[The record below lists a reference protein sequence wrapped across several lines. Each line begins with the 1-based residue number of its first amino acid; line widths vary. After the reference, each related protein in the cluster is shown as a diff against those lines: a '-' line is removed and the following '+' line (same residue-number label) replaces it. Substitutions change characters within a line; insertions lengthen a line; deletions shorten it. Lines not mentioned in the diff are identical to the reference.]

1 MKRIANRRSGNAG
14 GQKRNGAMKL
24 KVAGLLASTAAAALM
39 LGGTAQAQTPTY
51 DAATGTITF
60 SANASPYTRTELR
73 SANINAPI
81 GPGNMPFV
89 IVGPPAD
96 SAGFKV
102 RQRFIAPLTIN
113 VNAGAIIQNTN
124 SSNETDA
131 IQIFE
136 NPQGLIT
143 LNNDGIIR
151 TSANAGGNQAAFTW
165 RMTTSGPVAPELA
178 VNNTG
183 RIYGFDDGF
192 VIFGPATNGITNFV
206 NSQSGEIIGDNIGGN
221 GGRGIVSQGLKTDGI
236 DNDGLIRGAVTGVE
250 LDLGDDVV
258 LNRVNGRIIG
268 LAGRGADLGGG
279 NDTVTNLGLISGFSI
294 GASLGDGN
302 DRLENTATG
311 VVSGNFGTGA
321 DLGEGDDV
329 VLNEGNIGGQ
339 NGGVLLGGGNDTL
352 DNFAGA
358 QITGSRQAVA
368 GGAGN
373 DIIRNA
379 GSISGDVFAGS
390 GDDFVNLIAGSSTSG
405 DVRGEG
411 DNDQLFVRGDLFGS
425 LLAGDGED
433 EILVEGDGSISGI
446 VNAGDGNDS
455 VVMTGNIAI
464 AGNIFLGAG
473 DDTQVI
479 DNTSVYNGGV
489 FGQDG
494 SDTIT
499 ITSNFDM
506 NHLSEIDGGGGTA
519 VIGGDFDELRLQGQ
533 NFDAATSTYLP
544 TTFQSIVLQQASEL
558 RLHDTQTLTTGRLTT
573 EAGTLFGFDGTA
585 NISDGA
591 SLGALLNN
599 GFTTSSNGRTG
610 DILNIGGDFTGSG
623 SLFLDAALDATEASD
638 FVVVG
643 GTTTSG
649 DTQSIVINDVGNG
662 IGAETGMGPGNGI
675 KLVDVSA
682 TGATQ
687 VGDFILAGGPIDVG
701 AFQYDLSLQ
710 TDDIWYL
717 QSFAVVDPGVITPGL
732 PLHIKSF
739 GQQTVGTYYERTG
752 TRIGCRTA
760 GIGHQFNRSNADL
773 ITTEPVPEPVLED
786 ESCNYG
792 VWARAIGAWS
802 DAQGNITNSGNT
814 IGAYDETLW
823 AIQGGVDG
831 VLAEYETGYLTASG
845 FLQYGQVKAD
855 YRNVSLGTDVGSTD
869 ADAYGGGGSLTYND
883 QNGLYLDGVVTYTH
897 YDIDIATTAGDTA
910 NTKADAWVFSGEL
923 GKRVDVGEQFAITPQ
938 GQLTYQLINVDGYT
952 TALGTQ
958 ANVSNANSLEGR
970 LGATFEYLPHRAD
983 SASRLYVEAN
993 VVHEFLDA
1001 PVTTIGNTALAYD
1014 FEDTAYEIGVGYQW
1028 GEKGAEGLAM
1038 WIEGDYRAPFSDD
1051 GIDIWAATAGLAYR
1065 F

>member
-1 MKRIANRRSGNAG
+1 MVICRSEDFGRCRGKAALRR
-14 GQKRNGAMKL
+14 
-24 KVAGLLASTAAAALM
+24 KVARLLTSTAAVALV
-39 LGGTAQAQTPTY
+39 LGTPAHAQNATY
-51 DAATGTITF
+51 DPATETLTVLTNV
-60 SANASPYTRTELR
+60 SNTTL
-73 SANINAPI
+73 N
-81 GPGNMPFV
+81 
-89 IVGPPAD
+89 
-96 SAGFKV
+96 SAGQLVAGANNSGFRDDK
-102 RQRFIAPLTIN
+102 AGNLTIN
-113 VNAGAIIQNTN
+113 VGVGTSITANGIGTPGQAADAVEIRGNSGATAIVINNAGTIQQSNNGTGIN
-124 SSNETDA
+124 SG
-131 IQIFE
+131 IQWINDTFPFSFE
-136 NPQGLIT
+136 L
-143 LNNDGIIR
+143 
-151 TSANAGGNQAAFTW
+151 
-165 RMTTSGPVAPELA
+165 
-178 VNNTG
+178 NNTG
-183 RIYGFDDGF
+183 IVSGRDAG
-192 VIFGPATNGITNFV
+192 IFLQRNVLSGVATITNETG
-206 NSQSGEIIGDNIGGN
+206 GEIIGVGGTNN
-221 GGRGIVSQGLKTDGI
+221 GEDRGWGIVGESEEDRVI
-236 DNDGLIRGAVTGVE
+236 NRGLIRGSRWGVE
-250 LDLGDDVV
+250 L
-258 LNRVNGRIIG
+258 
-268 LAGRGADLGGG
+268 GGG
-279 NDTVTNLGLISGFSI
+279 TDTI
-294 GASLGDGN
+294 D
-302 DRLENTATG
+302 
-311 VVSGNFGTGA
+311 NFGTIEGTTDFA
-321 DLGEGDDV
+321 ISLGEGDDRATLHSGSV
-329 VLNEGNIGGQ
+329 TINQVFGGGGEDQLIVQGELRGNLFGNTGNDAITLDGIGNITGDIDGGDDDDTISIQ
-339 NGGVLLGGGNDTL
+339 GSATLGGDIL
-352 DNFAGA
+352 
-358 QITGSRQAVA
+358 A
-368 GGAGN
+368 GGG
-373 DIIRNA
+373 
-379 GSISGDVFAGS
+379 
-390 GDDFVNLIAGSSTSG
+390 T
-405 DVRGEG
+405 
-411 DNDQLFVRGDLFGS
+411 
-425 LLAGDGED
+425 
-433 EILVEGDGSISGI
+433 
-446 VNAGDGNDS
+446 
-455 VVMTGNIAI
+455 
-464 AGNIFLGAG
+464 
-473 DDTQVI
+473 DTVLI

-506 NHLSEIDGGGGTA
+506 NHLREIDGGGGTA

-610 DILNIGGDFTGSG
+610 DILNVGGDFTGSG

-649 DTQSIVINDVGNG
+649 DTQSIVINDVGDG
-662 IGAETGMGPGNGI
+662 IGADTGTGPGNGI

-687 VGDFILAGGPIDVG
+687 VSDFILAGGPIDVG

-855 YRNVSLGTDVGSTD
+855 YRNVSLGTDVGSTN

-1038 WIEGDYRAPFSDD
+1038 WIEGDYRAPFSGD